1 MPLLGEITALITACL
16 WSMSS
21 IAFTEASIRVGPMY
35 VNITRMLI
43 ALIFLLITL
52 MFLNVKIDLS
62 TNQIWNLTI
71 SGFVGLV
78 IGDTFLFKAFKSI
91 GARISMLVMAL
102 VPPIS
107 ALLAFFFL
115 GESLSILGVLGIS
128 VTVLGIAL
136 VIFKREERP
145 TSNYKIDYTGIF
157 YAVIGAVGQAVG
169 LIFAKYAFNEGE
181 INGFLASFIRIA
193 SAVIIIYPIVI
204 VTKRFRQPV
213 KVFMKDKKG
222 FVFTLIGAVFGPYL
236 GITFSLISIT
246 HTKVGIAATIMATV
260 PILML
265 PLVHYYYK
273 EKLSWISI
281 TGAFIAVGV
290 VAIIFLR

>member
-1 MPLLGEITALITACL
+1 
-16 WSMSS
+16 
-21 IAFTEASIRVGPMY
+21 
-35 VNITRMLI
+35 
-43 ALIFLLITL
+43 
-52 MFLNVKIDLS
+52 MFLNIKIDLS
-62 TNQIWNLTI
+62 ANQIWNLTI
-71 SGFVGLV
+71 SGFAGLV
-78 IGDTFLFKAFKSI
+78 IGDTFLFKAFRSI
-91 GARISMLVMAL
+91 GARVSMLVMAL

-115 GESLSILGVLGIS
+115 GERLSILVVLGIS

-145 TSNYKIDYTGIF
+145 ASNYKIDYNGIF

-181 INGFLASFIRIA
+181 INGFLASFVRIA
-193 SAVIIIYPIVI
+193 SAVIIIYPMVI
-204 VTKRFRQPV
+204 VTKRFREPV

-222 FVFTLIGAVFGPYL
+222 FLFTLIGAVFGPYL

-265 PLVHYYYK
+265 PLVHFYYK

-281 TGAFIAVGV
+281 AGAFIAVGG

>member
-1 MPLLGEITALITACL
+1 MLGEITALITACL

-35 VNITRMLI
+35 VNVTRMLI
-43 ALIFLLITL
+43 ALVLLSVTL
-52 MFLNVKIDLS
+52 IFLNVKVDLS

-71 SGFVGLV
+71 SGFAGLV

-115 GESLSILGVLGIS
+115 GENLSVLSVLGITI
-128 VTVLGIAL
+128 TVFGIAL

-145 TSNYKIDYTGIF
+145 TSNYKIDYSGIF
-157 YAVIGAVGQAVG
+157 YALIGAIGQAVG
-169 LIFAKYAFNEGE
+169 LIFAKYAFNENA

-204 VTKRFRQPV
+204 VTKRFREPV

-222 FVFTLIGAVFGPYL
+222 FLFTLIGAVFGPYL
-236 GITFSLISIT
+236 GITFSLISISN
-246 HTKVGIAATIMATV
+246 TKVGIASTIMATV

-265 PLVHYYYK
+265 PLVHFYYK

-281 TGAFIAVGV
+281 IGAFVAVSG

>member
-1 MPLLGEITALITACL
+1 MPLLGEITALITACF

-43 ALIFLLITL
+43 ALIFLAVTLI
-52 MFLNVKIDLS
+52 FLNVKIDLS
-62 TNQIWNLTI
+62 SNQIWNLTI
-71 SGFVGLV
+71 SGFAGLV
-78 IGDTFLFKAFKSI
+78 IGDTFLFKAFRSI
-91 GARISMLVMAL
+91 GARVSMLVMAL

-107 ALLAFFFL
+107 ASLAFLFL
-115 GESLSILGVLGIS
+115 GERLSILGVLGIS
-128 VTVLGIAL
+128 VTVFGIAL

-145 TSNYKIDYTGIF
+145 TSNYKIDYSGIF

-169 LIFAKYAFNEGE
+169 LIFAKYAFNESE

-193 SAVIIIYPIVI
+193 SAVIIIYPMVI
-204 VTKRFRQPV
+204 VTKRFREPV
-213 KVFMKDKKG
+213 KVYMRDKKG
-222 FVFTLIGAVFGPYL
+222 FLFTLIGAIFGPYL
-236 GITFSLISIT
+236 GITFSLISIS
-246 HTKVGIAATIMATV
+246 HTKVGIASTIMATV

-265 PLVHYYYK
+265 PLVHFYYK

-281 TGAFIAVGV
+281 TGAFIAVSG

>member
-1 MPLLGEITALITACL
+1 MLGEVTALITACL

-35 VNITRMLI
+35 VNVTRMLI
-43 ALIFLLITL
+43 ALLLLSVTL
-52 MFLNVKIDLS
+52 MFLSVKVDLS
-62 TNQIWNLTI
+62 SNQIWNLTI
-71 SGFVGLV
+71 SGFAGLV

-115 GESLSILGVLGIS
+115 GEELSVLSILGIT
-128 VTVLGIAL
+128 VTVFGIAL

-145 TSNYKIDYTGIF
+145 TSNYKIDYSGIF
-157 YAVIGAVGQAVG
+157 YALIGAIGQAVG
-169 LIFAKYAFNEGE
+169 LIFAKYAFNESD
-181 INGFLASFIRIA
+181 INGFLASFVRIT

-204 VTKRFRQPV
+204 VTKRFREPV

-222 FVFTLIGAVFGPYL
+222 FLFTLIGAVFGPYL
-236 GITFSLISIT
+236 GITFSLISIS
-246 HTKVGIAATIMATV
+246 HTKVGIASTIMATV

-265 PLVHYYYK
+265 PLVHFYYK

-281 TGAFIAVGV
+281 IGAFVAVSG

>member
-1 MPLLGEITALITACL
+1 MFGEITALITACL

-35 VNITRMLI
+35 VNVTRMLI
-43 ALIFLLITL
+43 ALILLSATL
-52 MFLNVKIDLS
+52 IFLNVKIDLS

-71 SGFVGLV
+71 SGFAGLV

-115 GESLSILGVLGIS
+115 GESLSILGIIGIT
-128 VTVLGIAL
+128 VTVFGIAL

-145 TSNYKIDYTGIF
+145 TSNYKIDYSGIV
-157 YAVIGAVGQAVG
+157 YALIGAIGQAIG
-169 LIFAKYAFNEGE
+169 LIFAKYAFNESE
-181 INGFLASFIRIA
+181 INGFLASFVRIA
-193 SAVIIIYPIVI
+193 AAVIIIYPIVI
-204 VTKRFRQPV
+204 VTKRFREPV

-222 FVFTLIGAVFGPYL
+222 FLFTLIGAVFGPYL
-236 GITFSLISIT
+236 GITFSLISISN
-246 HTKVGIAATIMATV
+246 TKVGIASTIMATV

-265 PLVHYYYK
+265 PLVHFYYK

-281 TGAFIAVGV
+281 IGAFVAVSG

>member
-1 MPLLGEITALITACL
+1 MLGEITALITACL

-35 VNITRMLI
+35 VNVTRMLI
-43 ALIFLLITL
+43 ALILLSATL
-52 MFLNVKIDLS
+52 IFLNVRVDLS

-71 SGFVGLV
+71 SGFAGLV

-115 GESLSILGVLGIS
+115 GESLSILGIIGIT
-128 VTVLGIAL
+128 VTVFGIAL

-145 TSNYKIDYTGIF
+145 TSNYKIDYSGIF
-157 YAVIGAVGQAVG
+157 YALIGAIGQAVG
-169 LIFAKYAFNEGE
+169 LIFAKYAFNESE
-181 INGFLASFIRIA
+181 INGFLASFVRIT
-193 SAVIIIYPIVI
+193 SAVIIIYPVVL
-204 VTKRFRQPV
+204 VTKRFREPV

-222 FVFTLIGAVFGPYL
+222 FLFTLIGAVFGPYL
-236 GITFSLISIT
+236 GITFSLISIS
-246 HTKVGIAATIMATV
+246 HTKVGIASTIMATV

-265 PLVHYYYK
+265 PLVHFYYK

-281 TGAFIAVGV
+281 IGAFVAVSG